1 MGIPHAP
8 RHRLFFKTRPYREL
22 IKTRLAGT
30 RTMSAHRIPNPKTR
44 NRTDDLK
51 RLARRMV
58 TDRISSFAD
67 EHLNAHVAEGGDLLT
82 HYVTDALGADYR
94 IQWHAVTEEENADV
108 CTLAKEWADYC
119 CELFNDAPGFIL
131 QALN

>member
-1 MGIPHAP
+1 MANHTIPAP
-8 RHRLFFKTRPYREL
+8 K
-22 IKTRLAGT
+22 
-30 RTMSAHRIPNPKTR
+30 SR

-51 RLARRMV
+51 RLSRAMV

-67 EHLNAHVAEGGDLLT
+67 ERLNAHVAEGGDALVN
-82 HYVTDALGADYR
+82 YVTAALGADYR
-94 IQWHAVTEEENADV
+94 VQWGALTDAEAADV
-108 CTLAKEWADYC
+108 CTLSKEWADYC